1 MKQKGKKKIRTD
13 ITTFTN
19 PTIKVKIQNKIYKG
33 YLKRNDSLKIVDT
46 ANCGKIVS
54 NRGKKIALYQ

>member
-1 MKQKGKKKIRTD
+1 MKKKGKKKIRTD

-19 PTIKVKIQNKIYKG
+19 PTIKVKIQNKKYKG

-46 ANCGKIVS
+46 ANSWKIIS
-54 NRGKKIALYQ
+54 NGGKKVTIYQ